1 MCHRPH
7 QDYVSATGWAMSRP
21 GIATSLLIKRF
32 VDVICDKS
40 TSVIP
45 SELRTI
51 PQSDVVSGLKTDT
64 SLLAEPKPEP
74 AVDFTPEL
82 VGVCGLPKASKK
94 EKEKEEKKKGWGN
107 GRLAA
112 TLGED

>member
-45 SELRTI
+45 AN
-51 PQSDVVSGLKTDT
+51 SGQFPRLKTDT

>member
-1 MCHRPH
+1 
-7 QDYVSATGWAMSRP
+7 MSQS
-21 GIATSLLIKRF
+21 GIAASLLIKRF
-32 VDVICDKS
+32 VDMICDKS

-45 SELRTI
+45 SELRTT

-64 SLLAEPKPEP
+64 SLLTEPKPEP

-82 VGVCGLPKASKK
+82 VGACGLPEASKK
-94 EKEKEEKKKGWGN
+94 EKEKEKKKKDWYI

-112 TLGED
+112 TLCED